1 MFQGQNQLVDSE
13 LLAGLKAAELR
24 TRGRGGGGEAIL
36 PLAIQLC
43 LQNQGV
49 LYRHTLSLS
58 LKPKE
63 AQASVS

>member
-43 LQNQGV
+43 LQNQEV

>member
-1 MFQGQNQLVDSE
+1 MDSE
-13 LLAGLKAAELR
+13 LLAGLKAAEPR
-24 TRGRGGGGEAIL
+24 TRGRGGGGEAIF